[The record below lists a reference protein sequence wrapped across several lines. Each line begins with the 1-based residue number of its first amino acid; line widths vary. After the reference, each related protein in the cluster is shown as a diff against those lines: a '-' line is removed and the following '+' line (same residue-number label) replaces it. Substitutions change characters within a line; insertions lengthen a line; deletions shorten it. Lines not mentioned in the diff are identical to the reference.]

1 MKWYQFIGQ
10 LQGAGEQGT
19 VKQLHDINK
28 HGEYTILATKES
40 PDCTVS
46 LEIKSHD
53 PHISKKFWTL
63 HDLHEI
69 ESKLVLIT
77 REKSKWVDANHSF
90 QEVYIYMFN
99 VELSV

>member
-19 VKQLHDINK
+19 VKQLHDINM
-28 HGEYTILATKES
+28 HGEYMILTTKES

-46 LEIKSHD
+46 LEIKSD
-53 PHISKKFWTL
+53 EPHISKKFWTL
-63 HDLHEI
+63 NDLHEI

-77 REKSKWVDANHSF
+77 RQTSKWADAKRSF
-90 QEVYIYMFN
+90 QEV
-99 VELSV
+99 